1 MNNYEKNKIKK
12 TITSYLQE
20 TFNEVKDIWKTQIE
34 ELIFIYD
41 VIADLKQDIK
51 LHGLFTIDRY
61 GQKKMNP
68 SIEQLN
74 KLYPKLFAVIT
85 DLNLS
90 PKQFAKY
97 KDKLTDEDKELD
109 EYLENLVK

>member
-20 TFNEVKDIWKTQIE
+20 TFNEVKDIWKTQID

-41 VIADLKQDIK
+41 VISTLKEDIK
-51 LHGLFTIDRY
+51 QNGLFTNDRY